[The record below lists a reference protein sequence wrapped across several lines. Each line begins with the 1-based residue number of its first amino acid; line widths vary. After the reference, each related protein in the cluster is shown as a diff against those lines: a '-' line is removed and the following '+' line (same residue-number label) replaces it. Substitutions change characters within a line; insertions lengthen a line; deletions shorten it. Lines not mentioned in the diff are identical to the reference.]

1 MFLRSLI
8 LVSAFTLGM
17 QAQPFV
23 STSHAPSHIQGDNFY
38 VSPKVHIQEVHFK
51 NQYGLEVA
59 AKLFTPKAMQQ
70 GKKYPALIIGHPMGA
85 LKEQASQLYA
95 TKLAERGFVT
105 LSFDLSFWG
114 QSAGTPRHA
123 VLPDMYV
130 EDFSAAID
138 YLDTRQF
145 IDREKI
151 GVVGLCASGG
161 FALATAKI
169 DPRIKAITTVSM
181 YDMGDATRHGVRHS
195 VSKAEREAFL
205 KEAASERY
213 KEFSTHKITRYVVGT
228 PTKIDKNSSPIA
240 KEFYDFYRTKRGAY
254 TPQGQDP
261 KLDTMPMFSSDVK
274 FMNFYPFE
282 DLDSI
287 SPRPILIHHRRK
299 AHSREFSQKAYAKA
313 AQPKELYYVKGTG
326 LWIYTTALISSPLTK
341 SRNFSKKISM

>member
-8 LVSAFTLGM
+8 LASALTLGA
-17 QAQPFV
+17 QAQPFE

-38 VSPKVHIQEVHFK
+38 VSPKVHVQEVRFK

-59 AKLFTPKAMQQ
+59 AKLFTPKAIQK
-70 GKKYPALIIGHPMGA
+70 GKRYPALIVGHPMGA
-85 LKEQASQLYA
+85 VKEQTSQLYA
-95 TKLAERGFVT
+95 TKLAEKGFVT

-130 EDFSAAID
+130 EDFSAAVD
-138 YLDTRQF
+138 YLGTRGF
-145 IDREKI
+145 VDPEKI
-151 GVVGLCASGG
+151 GVVGVCGSGG
-161 FALATAKI
+161 FALAAAKI

-181 YDMGDATRHGVRHS
+181 YDMGDAIRHGVRHS

-213 KEFSTHKITRYVVGT
+213 REFSTHKITRYTVGT

-254 TPQGQDP
+254 TPQGEDP
-261 KLDTMPMFSSDVK
+261 KLDTSPQFSSDVK
-274 FMNFYPFE
+274 FINFYPFE

-287 SPRPILIHHRRK
+287 SPRPILFITGDE

-313 AQPKELYYVKGTG
+313 AQPKELYYEELGM
-326 LWIYTTALISSPLTK
+326 WIYTTAPISSPLTR
-341 SRNFSKKISM
+341 SRSFSKKISM